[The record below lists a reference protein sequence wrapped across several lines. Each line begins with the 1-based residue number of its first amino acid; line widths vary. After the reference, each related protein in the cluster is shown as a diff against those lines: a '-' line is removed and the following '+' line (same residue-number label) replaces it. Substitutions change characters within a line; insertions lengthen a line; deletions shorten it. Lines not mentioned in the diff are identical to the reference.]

1 MRALCLTPRFKITK
15 IVATQPTLARSMSAA
30 ATPQTGRPRV
40 LVTRQLPPLTQQRLS
55 ALSATGSLTVD
66 QWHSVEQVMPR
77 SQLLQRV
84 QGVHGLLVLLTDKVD
99 AELLD
104 AAGSQLKVVST
115 MSVGC
120 DHVDLQAC
128 KDRGIRVCSTP
139 GVLTDATAEIAVGLV
154 ISTMRRF
161 GEAQRAVRDGTW
173 GSWNPLWLCG
183 SQLTGKTLG
192 IFGLGRIGVGIAE
205 RLLPFKVGRVLYTG
219 PREKPDEAQ
228 KVNAEYVD
236 FATLLAQ
243 SDIVV
248 ISSVLNDSTRK
259 VFNAAAFAQMKPTSV
274 LINIARG
281 GIVNQ
286 ADLASALEAGP
297 IALDD
302 PLLAPGIAGRV
313 VVLPHIGSATK
324 ETRVAMASMAVDH
337 VIDHVLSPSE

>member
-84 QGVHGLLVLLTDKVD
+84 QGVHDKVD

-115 MSVGC
+115 MSVGRLSLC
-120 DHVDLQAC
+120 AAALAAELADDGRLAAC

-139 GVLTDATAEIAVGLV
+139 GIAVGLV

-173 GSWNPLWLCG
+173 GSWNP
-183 SQLTGKTLG
+183 TTLG

-205 RLLPFKVGRVLYTG
+205 RLLPFQRRVLYTG

-259 VFNAAAFAQMKPTSV
+259 VFNAAAFAQ
-274 LINIARG
+274 
-281 GIVNQ
+281 
-286 ADLASALEAGP
+286 
-297 IALDD
+297 
-302 PLLAPGIAGRV
+302 
-313 VVLPHIGSATK
+313 
-324 ETRVAMASMAVDH
+324 
-337 VIDHVLSPSE
+337 